1 MKVCGIGDV
10 CLALLVAVRLL
21 KRGYILEDFRLS
33 LYGGV
38 RG

>member
-1 MKVCGIGDV
+1 MKDCGIGDV

-21 KRGYILEDFRLS
+21 KREHVLVDLRLS